1 MKRDIV
7 ERLREPNDGVLSHKW
22 GEMRRTMK
30 EAADEIERL
39 RTLITEWADTH
50 YENGPFSVA
59 HQNAIDALRAEVG
72 R

>member
-1 MKRDIV
+1 MSDAQIKTDPDIV

-30 EAADEIERL
+30 EAAAEDEL
-39 RTLITEWADTH
+39 RKA
-50 YENGPFSVA
+50 
-59 HQNAIDALRAEVG
+59 VG